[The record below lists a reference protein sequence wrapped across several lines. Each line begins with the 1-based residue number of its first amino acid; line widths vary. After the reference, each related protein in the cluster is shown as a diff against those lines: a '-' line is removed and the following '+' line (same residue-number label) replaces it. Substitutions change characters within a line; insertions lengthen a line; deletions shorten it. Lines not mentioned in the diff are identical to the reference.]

1 MTDSLSWRARLLR
14 RAVRLSLRPI
24 FATPSLSVAQRRRRL
39 LQLAPLTN
47 ALLPR
52 DVQFDSAPLGGVA
65 TEWVRP
71 KGATDGAL
79 LYLHGGAYLLG
90 APRVFRPLSAA
101 LARGGRFTVAV
112 PDYRLAP
119 EHPYPAA
126 VDDALAAYKALREAL
141 PGQPIYVGGDS
152 AGGHLAVSL
161 LLRLRDAAQRLPDAA
176 FVISPWADLACRLPA
191 HRREAARDAVL
202 VTSALHDAAAQFAP
216 GRDLDDPALNLL
228 KADLRGLP
236 PLLIQG
242 TDAEILADDA
252 SALAAH
258 AQQAGVA
265 IRYSLWPGLWHD
277 WQLFA
282 PLLPEAREA
291 IAELHGFLR
300 EQRA

>member
-1 MTDSLSWRARLLR
+1 MSSPPTLRARLLR
-14 RAVRLSLRPI
+14 RVVRLSLRPI
-24 FATPSLSVAQRRRRL
+24 FARPDLSVVQRRRRL
-39 LQLAPLTN
+39 LQLMPLTN

-52 DVQFDSAPLGGVA
+52 DVRIESAPLGGVT
-65 TEWVRP
+65 TEWLRP
-71 KGATDGAL
+71 AVETGGAL
-79 LYLHGGAYLLG
+79 LYLHGGAYLIG
-90 APRVFRPLSAA
+90 EPRVFRPITAG
-101 LARGGRFTVAV
+101 LARGGGFTVAV

-126 VDDALAAYKALREAL
+126 LDDAFAAYEALREAF

-161 LLRLRDAAQRLPDAA
+161 LLRLRDAGNPLPDAA
-176 FVISPWADLACRLPA
+176 FVVSPWADLACRLPA
-191 HRREAARDAVL
+191 HQREAARDAVL
-202 VTSALHDAAAQFAP
+202 VTPALHDAAAQFAP

-252 SALAAH
+252 SALAAR

-265 IRYSLWPGLWHD
+265 VRHSLWPGLWHD
-277 WQLFA
+277 WQLFT
-282 PLLPEAREA
+282 PLLPEARAA

-300 EQRA
+300 ERR